1 MISSRRHVY
10 MIIAVAVAASLLYFY
25 FNPAYYSFFPKCIFH
40 SITSFHCPGCG
51 SQRAMHHLLHGD
63 VAAAADHN
71 LLMVLSLP
79 FISLSGLVVA
89 NNIFRKKKLAQ
100 QVFYSPVFAWTV
112 LAVVLLFFILR
123 NVPLR
128 PFSFLAP

>member
-1 MISSRRHVY
+1 
-10 MIIAVAVAASLLYFY
+10 
-25 FNPAYYSFFPKCIFH
+25 
-40 SITSFHCPGCG
+40 
-51 SQRAMHHLLHGD
+51 MHHLLHGD